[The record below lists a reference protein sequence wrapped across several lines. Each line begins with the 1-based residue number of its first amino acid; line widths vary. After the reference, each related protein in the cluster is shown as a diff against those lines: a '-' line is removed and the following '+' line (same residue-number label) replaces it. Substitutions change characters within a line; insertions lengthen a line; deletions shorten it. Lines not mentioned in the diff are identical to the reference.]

1 MSGFPSEPFL
11 SEAADWDLFDVNAR
25 VGPSGVHGEL
35 ALGTAGLL
43 EEMDR
48 FYIREALV
56 SHWTA
61 EEYDAATG
69 NAALARDV
77 APRLTP
83 AWAALPDQASIAELD
98 ARRPAAVRLTP
109 AAPQHNYSTAAWC
122 SGPLFEYLQAN
133 RVLTLI
139 ARPDIEWSVLA
150 SMLADFPK
158 LPVVLLDIGYRA
170 DRHLFP
176 LLRSFPMLYF
186 DTATYLGHRQV
197 EAFVEQFGPD
207 RMLFGSRLPLYTPG
221 SSLAVLATSRIS
233 DDARRAIGGGNLRRL
248 LAHAKSARTA

>member
-1 MSGFPSEPFL
+1 MSALRSEPFL

-25 VGPSGVHGEL
+25 LGPSGVHGEL
-35 ALGTAGLL
+35 ALDTAGLL
-43 EEMDR
+43 EEMER

-83 AWAALPDQASIAELD
+83 AWAALPDETSIAELE

-109 AAPQHNYSTAAWC
+109 ATPQHNFATAAWC
-122 SGPLFEYLQAN
+122 AALLFEYLQAN

-139 ARPDIEWSVLA
+139 ARPDIEWNVLA
-150 SMLADFPK
+150 RLLADFPK

-176 LLRSFPMLYF
+176 LLRQFPLLHF
-186 DTATYLGHRQV
+186 DSATYLGHRQI
-197 EAFVEQFGPD
+197 EAYVEQFGPD

-221 SSLAVLATSRIS
+221 SSLAVLSTSRIS
-233 DDARRAIGGGNLRRL
+233 DEHRRAIAGGNLRRL
-248 LAHAKSARTA
+248 LVHAQSARTP